1 MHRASCENLA
11 VPPERTNMKLSDLKI
26 GTRLHIG
33 FGPVS
38 AIQPSLA
45 LRSAVRQCREDMS
58 KLVTF

>member
-1 MHRASCENLA
+1 
-11 VPPERTNMKLSDLKI
+11 MKLSDLKI

-33 FGPVS
+33 FGLVS

-45 LRSAVRQCREDMS
+45 LRPGVRQCREDMS